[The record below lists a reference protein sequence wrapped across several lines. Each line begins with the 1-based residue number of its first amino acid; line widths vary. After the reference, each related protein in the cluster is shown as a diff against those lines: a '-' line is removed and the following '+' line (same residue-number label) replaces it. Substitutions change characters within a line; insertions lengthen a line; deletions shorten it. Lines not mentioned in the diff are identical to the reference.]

1 MKTLINSLMT
11 MILILSLGVQLE
23 LTAQEREA
31 KKALDA
37 FINATT
43 KSSTQTPVSDA
54 EIIKATVILPD
65 GIYIPD
71 KAPSEKTQFDV
82 ILKSRILTDK
92 NGEFSIT
99 ITQDQFKFIPDTNTF
114 HLKLKIK
121 PPKDFKGVYD
131 SDEATVKLKQKDGPT
146 YKLILNW
153 IPSETKSNKGT
164 FAVSAKAQ
172 T

>member
-1 MKTLINSLMT
+1 MKTLIKSVMT
-11 MILILSLGVQLE
+11 IILILTLGVQLE
-23 LTAQEREA
+23 STAQEREA

-37 FINATT
+37 FINATI
-43 KSSTQTPVSDA
+43 KGSTQIPVAGA

-82 ILKSRILTDK
+82 ILKSRIVTDK

-99 ITQDQFKFIPDTNTF
+99 IPQDQFKLISDIKTF
-114 HLKLKIK
+114 NLKLKIK
-121 PPKDFKGVYD
+121 PPKDFKGLYD
-131 SDEATVKLKQKDGPT
+131 SDETTVTLKQKDGPS

-153 IPSETKSNKGT
+153 IPTEAKSNKGT